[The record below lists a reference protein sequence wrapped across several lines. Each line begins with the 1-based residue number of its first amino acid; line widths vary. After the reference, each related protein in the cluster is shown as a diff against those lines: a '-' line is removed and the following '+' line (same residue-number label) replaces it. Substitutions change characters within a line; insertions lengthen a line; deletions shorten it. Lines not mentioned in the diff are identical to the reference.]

1 MQGVWLPSL
10 PSSTLT
16 TSALPQVRAAPT
28 VPSSFFQQYF
38 AVDLP
43 FCEGSLGV
51 NFCYAAGPHEVFAK
65 MAEMVLSVYM
75 TCGPFRFYRLV
86 WFVCNSWK
94 FSPSCS
100 GTNLFYLLQKYGVYI
115 RQLLKTYIYGK
126 DLCDYCNYCNL
137 QNHIIKVLQIVHCI
151 GYHAVYLT
159 ILSTLRE
166 RTKHSCRLAGDK
178 TIFYR
183 IYFEYL
189 LI

>member
-51 NFCYAAGPHEVFAK
+51 NCYAADPHEVFAK

-75 TCGPFRFYRLV
+75 A
-86 WFVCNSWK
+86 
-94 FSPSCS
+94 
-100 GTNLFYLLQKYGVYI
+100 LFGF
-115 RQLLKTYIYGK
+115 T
-126 DLCDYCNYCNL
+126 DLFGLSVIPENFH
-137 QNHIIKVLQIVHCI
+137 Q
-151 GYHAVYLT
+151 AVQ
-159 ILSTLRE
+159 E
-166 RTKHSCRLAGDK
+166 
-178 TIFYR
+178 R
-183 IYFEYL
+183 IYSICFRNTGC
-189 LI
+189 I